1 MRPTIL
7 SFGEILWD
15 LLPTG
20 AQLGG
25 APFNVAFRMHESG
38 DNAYIVSRIG
48 RDQWGKRARTAV
60 RRSGLSDI
68 RLQTDRRRPTG
79 TVEVTFD
86 ARNNPDYRIVPDV
99 AYDHIALTGD
109 LKRLAARA
117 DCVCFG
123 SLAQRSPVSRATLR
137 AVLKAARK
145 AFRFYDVNLRRGC
158 YTPEIVRFSLS
169 HADAIKLN
177 DHETDVLGRM
187 LSIKFG
193 SIPRFCEELM
203 RRWKS
208 LKFCLVTLGG
218 RGAYAR
224 SRDGDEVYVPGY
236 RITVADTVGAG
247 DAFSAGF
254 IHAVMHGQSLRHAC
268 ESGNILGAIVAT
280 QKGATRPISGRMRA
294 AFVEKKTGRI
304 VDPEFRRYWIE

>member
-1 MRPTIL
+1 MPPTIF

-15 LLPTG
+15 LLPNG

-38 DNAYIVSRIG
+38 DNVYIVSRLG
-48 RDQWGKRARTAV
+48 RDRWGMRARAAV
-60 RRSGLSDI
+60 QRFGLSDAC
-68 RLQTDRRRPTG
+68 LQTDRRRPTG

-86 ARNNPDYRIVPDV
+86 AGNNPDYRIVPDV

-137 AVLKAARK
+137 AVLKTAHN

-187 LSIKFG
+187 LSIKFC

-208 LKFCLVTLGG
+208 LKFCLVTLGA

-254 IHAVMHGQSLRHAC
+254 VHALLHGRSLGDAC
-268 ESGNILGAIVAT
+268 ELGNVLGAIVAT
-280 QKGATRPISGRMRA
+280 QKGATRPISSRMRA
-294 AFVEKKTGRI
+294 AFVAKKTGRI
-304 VDPEFRRYWIE
+304 VDPAFRRSWIE